1 MDESQRQRIRQ
12 ILVDF
17 LCRRLSRIERLTLD
31 DLDINPFLLR
41 LLSHEWGMTMLID
54 PGCVQMM

>member
-12 ILVDF
+12 ILVDC

-41 LLSHEWGMTMLID
+41 LLSHERAMTMLID
-54 PGCVQMM
+54 SRYVQMM

>member
-17 LCRRLSRIERLTLD
+17 LCRRLSRIEQLTLD